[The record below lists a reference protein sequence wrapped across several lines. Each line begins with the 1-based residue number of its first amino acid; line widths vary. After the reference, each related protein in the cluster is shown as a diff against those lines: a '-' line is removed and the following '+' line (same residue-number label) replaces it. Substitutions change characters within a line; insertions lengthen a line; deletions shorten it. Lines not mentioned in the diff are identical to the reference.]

1 MLRDRN
7 LPLSE
12 PCLPTR
18 ASARRRE
25 GVVMVVEKSFR
36 RLPLRD
42 LLTDAEK
49 RTRDLAE
56 HLHVTW
62 LARLSDLRDLSRPIR
77 RRSHYPTLLAM
88 LNSLQK
94 VLQTSEETMNL
105 IEHLAHELDQIRE
118 HGRRERLN
126 R

>member
-1 MLRDRN
+1 
-7 LPLSE
+7 
-12 PCLPTR
+12 
-18 ASARRRE
+18 
-25 GVVMVVEKSFR
+25 MVVEKSFR

-62 LARLSDLRDLSRPIR
+62 LARISDLRDLSRPIR
-77 RRSHYPTLLAM
+77 RRSHYPTLLA
-88 LNSLQK
+88 LINSLQK
-94 VLQTSEETMNL
+94 VLQTSEETLNL
-105 IEHLAHELDQIRE
+105 IEHLTHELDQIRE
-118 HGRRERLN
+118 HGRRERLS